1 MTSSTSAAIV
11 PNNHPAID
19 PRWIE
24 LGDRRIGPSEPV
36 YIIAEAGVNHD
47 GDPRAAV
54 QLVDAAAEAGADAV
68 KFQTFS
74 AAELT
79 TSNVEQ
85 ADYQRRNLARGGET
99 DKDDSQREMLRR
111 LELPRSIYP
120 VLIERAKARGIQF
133 LSTAFD
139 LNSATFL
146 AELGMPG
153 FKTSSGELTNI
164 PFLLQLAKFQLPLIV
179 STGMGSMEE
188 VDRVTEALHAGAGT
202 SFALM
207 HCTTTYPTQPDD
219 VNLRAIAALRKRFE
233 EPVGYSDHTK
243 GTFATVGA
251 VALGA
256 CILEKHFTLS
266 HDRVGPDHA
275 ASLEPHELRA
285 WVQAARETE
294 RMLGD
299 GEKKPT
305 ESEKPVRALVRRFL
319 CAARPLRAGHVLTN
333 NDLVAKRCPGSI
345 LPGECEN
352 LIGKR
357 LAHDLRMEQPLT
369 PEDFQ
374 QSIPL
379 SPRS

>member
-1 MTSSTSAAIV
+1 MTSCPSPAIV
-11 PNNHPAID
+11 PHCPPSVD

-24 LGDRRIGPSEPV
+24 LGGRRIGPGESV

-47 GDPRAAV
+47 GDPEAAL

-85 ADYQRRNLARGGET
+85 ADYQRRNLAQCGKT
-99 DKDDSQREMLRR
+99 SSDDSQREMLRR

-120 VLIERAKARGIQF
+120 ELIERTKVRGIQF

-139 LNSATFL
+139 LQSATFL
-146 AELGMPG
+146 AELGMSG
-153 FKTSSGELTNI
+153 FKTSSGELTNV
-164 PFLLQLAKFQLPLIV
+164 PFLAHLAEFHLPLIV

-188 VDRVTEALHAGAGT
+188 VDRVVEALHVGAGA

-219 VNLRAIAALRKRFE
+219 VNLRAITTLRKRFE
-233 EPVGYSDHTK
+233 EPVGYSDHTN
-243 GTFATVGA
+243 GTVAAVGA
-251 VALGA
+251 VAMGA

-275 ASLEPHELRA
+275 ASLEPQELRA
-285 WVQAARETE
+285 WVRAVRETE

-299 GEKKPT
+299 GEKRPT
-305 ESEKPVRALVRRFL
+305 ESEKSVRALVRRFL
-319 CAARPLRAGHVLTN
+319 CAARPLRKGHVLTSS
-333 NDLVAKRCPGSI
+333 DLVAKRCPGSI
-345 LPGECEN
+345 FPGEREN

-357 LAHDLRMEQPLT
+357 LTHDLQMEQPLT

-374 QSIPL
+374 
-379 SPRS
+379 